1 MKPIDR
7 MCPACKVPPGVGCL
21 PFGVKPGCGYPMKG
35 FHWERRN
42 QRETKIAYP
51 TPRDLQKL
59 YDYSQRY
66 LRDNRTNTRNSEYEH
81 NCIRIDLIDRIA
93 MLEHKLR
100 GAVLA
105 VDILDYTVTEQEKTA
120 RFL

>member
-51 TPRDLQKL
+51 TPRDLQGWRKAL
-59 YDYSQRY
+59 ADDREKYVNQPRVKI
-66 LRDNRTNTRNSEYEH
+66 LA
-81 NCIRIDLIDRIA
+81 LIDRIA

-120 RFL
+120 RCL

>member
-35 FHWERRN
+35 FHRERRT
-42 QRETKIAYP
+42 RTEGITPPYP
-51 TPRDLQKL
+51 IPADLKKL

-81 NCIRIDLIDRIA
+81 NCIRIDLIERVA
-93 MLEHKLR
+93 AAEFKLSS
-100 GAVLA
+100 A
-105 VDILDYTVTEQEKTA
+105 
-120 RFL
+120 